1 MQDSREILSDI
12 CDQISLPLDGLD
24 DLTLTGQDPVL
35 PSSFRIGTIAQ
46 TAIALSAL
54 AAGEVWH
61 QRREKRGEKRGGKR
75 QRISVDMRHA
85 ATEFRSDR
93 YLRIND
99 GPPPELWDK
108 IAGTYQTGDGRWVR
122 LHTNFPHHRDGIMAL
137 LGVPHDR
144 DAVAAALQQW
154 TGLDFEDAVNAN
166 GIVGSMMRS
175 PEEWNLHPQ
184 AKALDQ
190 HPLIGV
196 ERIGDAPARAL
207 TAGARPLSGVK
218 VLDLTRIIA
227 GPVCGRTLAA
237 HGADVMRVTASHLPF
252 VAALV
257 TDAGRGKLS
266 TYLDLDTDEGRDGLR
281 KLISEADVFV
291 QGYRPG
297 GLAKWGFS
305 PDEVAAIRP
314 GIVYVSLSAYGH
326 EGPWAMRRGYD
337 SLVQTASG
345 INHAEA
351 AAANEEGPKP
361 LPCQALDHAS
371 GFFMA
376 AAAMAALARRA
387 REGGSWHIRVAL
399 ARTGRW
405 AQSLGQIEGGFDV
418 ADPDLDDIGDLMEE
432 YSSGFGKLQAVR
444 HTAQMSETPPR
455 WERPSMPLGSHP
467 PIWPTS

>member
-1 MQDSREILSDI
+1 MQEAREILADL
-12 CDQISLPLDGLD
+12 CDQISLPQDGLD

-46 TAIALSAL
+46 TSIALSAL
-54 AAGEVWH
+54 AAAEFWY
-61 QRREKRGEKRGGKR
+61 QRQMKRGGKR
-75 QRISVDMRHA
+75 QAISVDMRHA
-85 ATEFRSDR
+85 AVEFRSDR

-122 LHTNFPHHRDGIMAL
+122 LHTNFPHHRDGIMDL

-144 DAVAAALQQW
+144 DAVAAALGTW
-154 TGLDFEDAVNAN
+154 TGLDFEDAVNAR

-175 PEEWNLHPQ
+175 PEEWNVHPQ
-184 AKALDQ
+184 AIALDQ
-190 HPLIGV
+190 QPLIGV
-196 ERIGDAPARAL
+196 ERIGDAPAQPL
-207 TAGARPLSGVK
+207 TSGARPLSGVK

-266 TYLDLDTDEGRDGLR
+266 TYLDLNTPEGRDDLTQ
-281 KLISEADVFV
+281 LIGEADVFV

-305 PDEVAAIRP
+305 PEEVAAIRP

-337 SLVQTASG
+337 SLLQTASG
-345 INHAEA
+345 INYAEAEA
-351 AAANEEGPKP
+351 AGVEGPKP

-371 GFFMA
+371 GYFMA
-376 AAAMAALARRA
+376 AAAMATLARRA
-387 REGGSWHIRVAL
+387 RMGGSWHVRVAL

-405 AQSLGQIEGGFDV
+405 VQSLGQIKGGFDV
-418 ADPDLDDIGDLMEE
+418 ADPTLDDIGDLMEE
-432 YSSGFGKLQAVR
+432 TPSGFGKLNAVR
-444 HTAQMSETPPR
+444 HGALLTDTPAY
-455 WERPSMPLGSHP
+455 WARPSMPLGSHDP
-467 PIWPTS
+467 VWPD